1 MRQTFAKRSTGLNPW
16 GSSPIYISQKRFTR
30 IEENALLPQRR
41 YPREIMIEQDYNN
54 IRTEIVALLHAAR
67 TASARSVNALMTASY
82 WSIGRR
88 LVQFE
93 QQGEE
98 RAEYGGALVSQL
110 ADDLTRQFGR
120 GFSQPNLWKMRAF
133 YLAWP
138 DKKDS
143 LDSVERI
150 FKVIFFQRF
159 SFTAVRH

>member
-1 MRQTFAKRSTGLNPW
+1 M
-16 GSSPIYISQKRFTR
+16 
-30 IEENALLPQRR
+30 PQPR
-41 YPREIMIEQDYNN
+41 YPIEKMIEQDYGN

-67 TASARSVNALMTASY
+67 IASARSVNALMTASY
-82 WSIGRR
+82 WEIGRR
-88 LVQFE
+88 IVQFE

-98 RAEYGGALVSQL
+98 RAEYGEALVGQL
-110 ADDLTRQFGR
+110 AVDLTRQFGR

-138 DKKDS
+138 DKTDS

-159 SFTAVRH
+159 SFTAGRR